1 MNKYLHIRIDEKL
14 KEQAEE
20 VAESKGLK
28 LSDYVRNLLT
38 TTIKKENVKMII
50 NLNVNGSN
58 EVYEVNKATKYDDIA
73 NIIHHKL
80 DGDNELELRNTDDCD
95 IETLNQYLDVNWFE
109 FEDDILYIK

>member
-14 KEQAEE
+14 KEQAEA

-38 TTIKKENVKMII
+38 TTIKKENIKMII
-50 NLNVNGSN
+50 NLNVNNSV

-80 DGDNELELRNTDDCD
+80 DDAKIAIRNTEDCN

-109 FEDDILYIK
+109 FEDDVLYIR